1 VTGAVVLGVST
12 AVETAVAGDRGGL
25 VDAATHA
32 KATAPSTARGKMGFM
47 KAKGEVSTSPAG
59 QAFHPDVLKSLK
71 FIFNGLGVRGRGAVG
86 LDDWGGL
93 W

>member
-1 VTGAVVLGVST
+1 
-12 AVETAVAGDRGGL
+12 
-25 VDAATHA
+25 
-32 KATAPSTARGKMGFM
+32 MGFM